1 MTVVKIC
8 GLTNLADGRAALAY
22 GADLLGFNFYGPSP
36 RYIAPVTAAGIIES
50 LHTEFRQEFRTV
62 GVFVNAPLDEVKQ
75 IQRECALD
83 LVQLHGDEPVEFCQ
97 ALGMSAFKALRPAS
111 AAQLRASLQR
121 FSVLNGQVSRAPRFL
136 LDASHAHLFGG
147 TGESADWQLA
157 SEVAAAYPM
166 LLAGGLTPY
175 NVGSAIRIVK
185 PWGVDVASG
194 VEGLPG
200 QKDAQKVRAFIL
212 AAKSSA

>member
-1 MTVVKIC
+1 
-8 GLTNLADGRAALAY
+8 
-22 GADLLGFNFYGPSP
+22 
-36 RYIAPVTAAGIIES
+36 
-50 LHTEFRQEFRTV
+50 
-62 GVFVNAPLDEVKQ
+62 
-75 IQRECALD
+75 
-83 LVQLHGDEPVEFCQ
+83 LHGDEPVEFCQ
-97 ALGMSAFKALRPAS
+97 ALGMSAFKSLRPAS

-121 FSVLNGQVSRAPRFL
+121 FSVLDGQVSRLPRYL

-147 TGESADWQLA
+147 TGEGSDWQLA